1 MKAIDI
7 ANALNDLD
15 YDMIEEAERRID
27 MKKGLF
33 RSKKKG
39 ILIAAALVL
48 LLCGTVAA
56 SGLLWMKPDVQANEN
71 RWIMEQPSCF
81 PRGL

>member
-15 YDMIEEAERRID
+15 YDMIEEAERKID
-27 MKKGLF
+27 MKKELF

-39 ILIAAALVL
+39 ILIVAALVL
-48 LLCGTVAA
+48 LLCGTIA
-56 SGLLWMKPDVQANEN
+56 
-71 RWIMEQPSCF
+71 
-81 PRGL
+81 